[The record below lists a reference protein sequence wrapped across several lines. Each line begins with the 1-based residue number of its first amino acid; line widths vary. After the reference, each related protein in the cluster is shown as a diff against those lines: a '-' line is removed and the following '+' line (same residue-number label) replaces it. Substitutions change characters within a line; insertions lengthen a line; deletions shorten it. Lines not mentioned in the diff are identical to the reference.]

1 MPEDIQQ
8 QFDAMQTQIDT
19 LSAQVNRFELLIQQL
34 TGGKPEG
41 LSQLVVSQY
50 VKKTPTAGGVIRVVT
65 TQGEVNILIE

>member
-1 MPEDIQQ
+1 MPGDIQQ
-8 QFDAMQTQIDT
+8 QFEEMKTQIEN
-19 LSAQVNRFELLIQQL
+19 LSAKVQSFEILIQQL